1 MSTVLFFSIP
11 ATGHVHPSLPLVRE
25 LTSRGERV
33 IYYNSEAYRAKVQQ
47 TGAEF
52 RAYHLN
58 YDFGPP
64 PGPLA
69 PFAAMS
75 LILGAGE
82 SVLRDQLEAAR
93 AENPSAIIYDSMC
106 PWGKQI
112 AQLLRRPAICSCAV
126 LYTGSQNLRAW
137 SGDNSLSRHMLAD
150 PFTVVRGILRYQH
163 MAFRLRRQFGVTS
176 PNVFDFFANPGDLTL
191 LYTSRYFQIGGDLFD
206 TRFKFVGPLFEQR
219 NDAPP
224 FPLDWIGDA
233 PLLFVSL
240 GTLFNNRPDF
250 FRTCVAA
257 FARSRFRVVIAFGDR
272 VAREQLGTLPENIAA
287 YPYVRQLDL
296 FPRASLFI
304 THGGMN
310 STSEAAWFGVPM
322 LLAPQVGDQIFIA
335 RQVVRLG
342 AGEQIDSFNISPD
355 ALREAAE
362 RVVNNPA
369 YRLASQKIGESFRA
383 AGGVKSA
390 ADEIQKFIRNN

>member
-25 LTSRGERV
+25 LASRGERV
-33 IYYNSEAYRAKVQQ
+33 IYYNSETYRAKVEQ

-52 RAYHLN
+52 CAYHLN

-69 PFAAMS
+69 PFVAMS

-82 SVLRDQLEAAR
+82 SVLRDQLQAAR
-93 AENPSAIIYDSMC
+93 AENPLYILYDSMC

-112 AQLLRRPAICSCAV
+112 AQLLHRPAICSCAV
-126 LYTGSQNLRAW
+126 LYTGWRNFRAW
-137 SGDNSLSRHMLAD
+137 SGENELSRHMLAD
-150 PFTVVRGILRYQH
+150 PLTVGRGILRYQRTS
-163 MAFRLRRQFGVTS
+163 FRLWRQFGVSS

-191 LYTSRYFQIGGDLFD
+191 LYTSRYFQVGGELFD
-206 TRFKFVGPLFEQR
+206 EHFKFVGPLFEQR
-219 NDAPP
+219 TDAPP

-233 PLLFVSL
+233 PLIFVSL

-250 FRTCVAA
+250 FRTCIAA
-257 FARSRFRVVIAFGDR
+257 FTNTPYRIVIAFGDR
-272 VAREQLGTLPENIAA
+272 IQREQLGTLPENIAA

-322 LLAPQVGDQIFIA
+322 LLAPQVGDQVFIA

-355 ALREAAE
+355 GLREAAE
-362 RVVNNPA
+362 RVIRTPA
-369 YRLASQKIGESFRA
+369 YRLGSQKIGESFRA

-390 ADEIQKFIRNN
+390 ADAIQKFMQT